1 MTDYELDIHVN
12 KNQARISKDTQT
24 RQEIQEILQMLPCE
38 QQISIQRKLNSKCSS
53 WLTIVPTNDNGF
65 AMSSNQFRDA
75 ISLRYGK
82 QPKDLP
88 SHCDGDGEVFTA
100 CHALNCKKGGLV
112 TFRHNELRDLHIE
125 LVKSAG
131 FSQTVKEPIVSDAD
145 KNGEGGLR
153 ADWGV

>member
-1 MTDYELDIHVN
+1 
-12 KNQARISKDTQT
+12 
-24 RQEIQEILQMLPCE
+24 
-38 QQISIQRKLNSKCSS
+38 
-53 WLTIVPTNDNGF
+53 
-65 AMSSNQFRDA
+65 MSSNQFRDA
-75 ISLRYGK
+75 ISLQYGK

-88 SHCDGDGEVFTA
+88 SHGDGEVFTV

-131 FSQTVKEPIVSDAD
+131 FSQTVKKPIVSDAD

-153 ADWGV
+153 ADWGVRGFWRSVV